1 MDECFESNIDRHTG
15 INVLQR
21 VIYNCGYS
29 NLMRINLT
37 RFFTAVL
44 VKDDNIISVAAL
56 SANALAQNPVFHAR
70 TKHTLCR
77 FRVENIIIPSV
88 DEVVGMWR
96 KGYDFSLIRDE
107 LMNKLVEYN
116 TLTFPTAVKLQKS
129 LLASPVEAKPYY
141 AVSSI
146 FFRLP
151 NLEDLHKN
159 LNTSINSQI

>member
-21 VIYNCGYS
+21 VIYNCGS

-56 SANALAQNPVFHAR
+56 RRRTRALSQN
-70 TKHTLCR
+70 TSQTLL
-77 FRVENIIIPSV
+77 S
-88 DEVVGMWR
+88 
-96 KGYDFSLIRDE
+96 